1 MINFPSS
8 APILPPHISITPTRV
23 NTGTRSH
30 LRIGAAQH
38 PDEDRGL
45 VDRRTDP
52 WLLVYSPV
60 PVALVFLL
68 YLCVVWAGPRLMRS
82 RGPVD
87 LKAVL
92 ILYNFSMVGLSGYMC
107 YEFLVTSWLSNYS
120 LLCQPVDYSSSPLA
134 MRVRNPNGG
143 TRDAIC

>member
-1 MINFPSS
+1 M
-8 APILPPHISITPTRV
+8 
-23 NTGTRSH
+23 
-30 LRIGAAQH
+30 
-38 PDEDRGL
+38 
-45 VDRRTDP
+45 
-52 WLLVYSPV
+52 VYSPV

-92 ILYNFSMVGLSGYMC
+92 ILYNFSM
-107 YEFLVTSWLSNYS
+107 FLVTSWLSNYS

-134 MRVRNPNGG
+134 MRVR
-143 TRDAIC
+143 C